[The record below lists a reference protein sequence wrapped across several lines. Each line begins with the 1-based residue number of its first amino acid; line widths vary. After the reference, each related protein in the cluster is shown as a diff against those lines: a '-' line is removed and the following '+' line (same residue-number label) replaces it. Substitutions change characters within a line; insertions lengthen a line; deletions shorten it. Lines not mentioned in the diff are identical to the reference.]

1 MGGEYPL
8 RMVMVMNNGIL
19 WTMRVNN
26 TTILI
31 FITDYKWWIWYP
43 LIAVNINSDES
54 CFLLDNHLAI
64 CYIAMDDGLLV
75 RHFTCWFY
83 PRIFLTWL
91 MFFFI
96 ATGPLFCSV
105 IETTM
110 FWPRPLINS
119 GFTLLFFFWLL
130 LMFFLWVFRYFSWFM
145 MQWRHH
151 PDLPI
156 GRPNHLVWI
165 SGGASRPSPSKSRA
179 RLGQQGRS
187 WGVGS
192 WGMGDRR
199 SRVRYECDVTM
210 KY

>member
-1 MGGEYPL
+1 MGL
-8 RMVMVMNNGIL
+8 L

-31 FITDYKWWIWYP
+31 FIIDYKWWIWYP

-91 MFFFI
+91 TFFYRNRPTFLFRDWNHHVLASPPYQQWVHFVFFFD
-96 ATGPLFCSV
+96 S
-105 IETTM
+105 
-110 FWPRPLINS
+110 FWCFS
-119 GFTLLFFFWLL
+119 CGFSDI
-130 LMFFLWVFRYFSWFM
+130 FLGLW
-145 MQWRHH
+145 WRHH

-156 GRPNHLVWI
+156 GRLNHLVWI

-210 KY
+210 NYYPLVI